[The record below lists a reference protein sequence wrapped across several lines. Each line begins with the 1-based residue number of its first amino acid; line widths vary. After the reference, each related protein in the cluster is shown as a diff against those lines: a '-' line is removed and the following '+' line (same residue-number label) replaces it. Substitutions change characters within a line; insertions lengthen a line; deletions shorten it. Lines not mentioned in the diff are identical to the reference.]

1 MFVYKGSTALIT
13 GASKGLGTAFAKTL
27 AARGANVILV
37 ARTTEKLEA
46 LADSLASQYGVKCI
60 ALSIDLTAPDAV
72 QLIER
77 ELDTRGLVVDLLV
90 NNAGLG
96 HSGPFL
102 SHDMKAEQASVQ
114 LNVQALVGLSHALG
128 TRMATVKR
136 GGIINIASNAS
147 FQPLP
152 YMAVYAATKA
162 FVLSFS
168 EALGYE
174 LASDGVQVM
183 AACPGPTATSF
194 FEGTK
199 TGMKDKD
206 FDTAESVVER
216 TLAAF
221 DKGKAVTH
229 PGRFSV
235 RVATWLPRFFPRN
248 VVVRFAAA
256 ATRGMGLT
264 KAVVPVEAS
273 PREGARHA

>member
-1 MFVYKGSTALIT
+1 MFIYKGATALIT
-13 GASKGLGTAFAKTL
+13 GASKGLGTAFATAL
-27 AARGANVILV
+27 AARGANVVLV
-37 ARTTEKLEA
+37 ARSTEKLET
-46 LADSLASQYGVKCI
+46 LAQTLASRYGVTCI
-60 ALSIDLTAPDAV
+60 ALSIDLTAPNAA
-72 QLIER
+72 QLVEQ
-77 ELDTRGLVVDLLV
+77 ELDARDLVVDLLI

-96 HSGPFL
+96 HSGAFL
-102 SHDMKAEQASVQ
+102 SHDVHAEQASVQ
-114 LNVQALVGLSHALG
+114 LNIQALVGLSHALG
-128 TRMATVKR
+128 SRMATAKR

-168 EALGYE
+168 EALRYE

-216 TLAAF
+216 TLSAF
-221 DKGKAVTH
+221 DKGKSVTY
-229 PGRFSV
+229 PGRLSV
-235 RVATWLPRFFPRN
+235 RIATLMPRFFSRN
-248 VVVRFAAA
+248 TVVRLAGA

-264 KAVVPVEAS
+264 NA
-273 PREGARHA
+273 